1 MEFVSI
7 IHLCNK
13 ETKIQIMKTLLTLI
27 FLSAFLGSF
36 AQDKWETLC
45 KEKPQTALQEARR
58 LFEKARK
65 TDNSPEMLQAL
76 IIQIRCQAAI
86 DRDSMPA
93 LIQKTEN
100 ILQNSNNPVEQ
111 SILHSLL
118 ADLYLNYYNY
128 NRYQINQRTT
138 LTDYIPEH
146 INEWSRNLFYDQ
158 ISRHALDAL
167 QPQKLL
173 EQTPVTAYKPILL
186 LGKDS
191 RSLRPTLLDFISY
204 RSIGQLKQLED
215 PSEIFPATADSL
227 LVSLPLFLQYPFPDS
242 LPSHTLNILGIYQR
256 LLRSGMS
263 SSRPE
268 ALLFAELSRLQYI
281 KNLSYGNDSLYLQRL
296 QELVTQYDNLPLI
309 VEAIAQ
315 IAQTK
320 LIDRN
325 NADTET
331 IYPEIIALCQKY
343 IQKYPAYARI
353 NLLKQIIQT
362 INRPELSV
370 QYDDYIY
377 PGQPLV
383 LQASYYRT
391 KEIQLDIYRIKETT
405 EAYYKTENDSSSVN
419 KQLFF
424 SKKYTLPSRYVKRDT
439 TFRIPIS
446 QSGLYE
452 IVLRSPDSKKIVNT
466 FICNSLF
473 TVSQK
478 DNQKITFIVRDRMSG
493 APVSNARIR
502 IFAPIP
508 RKYRN
513 YRQITEIRTNKQ
525 GQAVYNS
532 SKSGI
537 DYEVINDRNLNGPIT
552 SEYYYTPQP
561 NKASYHTD
569 IFTDRP
575 IYRPGQTVSFY
586 GIAWTRT
593 PDSTYIE
600 PNRSYEV
607 TLSDPNRQ
615 IINKCTVKTNEWGS
629 FNGSFTIPPQTL
641 NGEFRL
647 NIAGKGH
654 AYITVAEYKRPQ
666 LELILNPHKDSYAF
680 GEEIRLTGKVKTY
693 SGVALQDI
701 PIGYEITLQSF
712 YPRLNTSQTVITGK
726 VQSDPEGN
734 FSFSFQAQKP
744 ASSYKMNSYYYNIT
758 LTATDTKGESQEI
771 TQRLPI
777 RDSFYELTILGKTYV
792 NKQDK
797 NYFYIQASNAANE
810 KIARTISYSISKLQ
824 PLTSLKQSYNP
835 DSARIEKTLYR
846 GKLNTL
852 TDSLHVDFSSWQS
865 GAYILIAQENSSEK
879 DTVITKK
886 IFYLYS
892 DQDAKPPYLTY
903 EWLVKNTFTARP
915 GEDIEINFG
924 TSARNVYLL
933 YELYTDKGL
942 ITQKQTVLSD
952 TILRL
957 KIPYEKAY
965 GSNFCVNL
973 SFVKDD
979 QFFNNNIRIYKSPE
993 DKKLDIHTQVFRDKL
1008 IPGQAET
1015 WEFSIRNTQ
1024 GQGEI
1029 AEIAAVMYD
1038 LSLEKFKFHD
1048 WNFRPDFYFRTDCPA
1063 WAYNSNHNAIA
1074 WFSFPY
1080 RPDKYPDFVFDRLN
1094 YYGYD
1099 FHPLILYSVENT
1111 LAGRSAGLKQEIY
1124 FTDYASDM
1132 EASPASTGESSA
1144 SLKTRQKNAG
1154 RGQQED
1160 ASSSG
1165 DYTRENF
1172 AETAFFYP
1180 HLVSNDSGTVKLH
1193 FTVPET
1199 LTRWKF
1205 IALAH
1210 TKDLAYGKIEKEIT
1224 TQKELSVMPNIPRFF
1239 RNGDRTVLKATV
1251 NNLSSGTLQGEAIL
1265 ELFNPTDNTVVLQ
1278 RKTDFRTEAGKS
1290 STVDFEFA
1298 IPQNTSILG
1307 CRIIARTPDFSDG
1320 EQHLIPVLPDRIL
1333 LTDAL
1338 TFYATEKGKHRFEMQ
1353 PVSKTKQ
1360 DYRLTLEVTANPLW
1374 YAVQALPRLQEPQ
1387 NDNITDLTAAFYTNT
1402 IGHSIVKSNPAIATA
1417 LKTWEMTAPSN
1428 TLLSKLEQNSE
1439 LKSILLEATPW
1450 VLDAQNETERIQSL
1464 SQLFNINRLNDLQNR
1479 SLQKIADLQNEEGG
1493 WSWFKGMPG
1502 SHFMTY
1508 NVLTIMAK
1516 ASLSGQRE
1524 AGEKEKFMQIK
1535 ALRYIDQEL
1544 VKNFTE
1550 QDTALTY
1557 NRLLYLYTRS
1567 FYTDIPLGD
1576 ALSIHKSLLKQLNR
1590 QWPDLSVYEKA
1601 LAAIVLFRYGQKENA
1616 ERILGSLKEYATL
1629 RPDQGMFWANNR
1641 SGYYTNSAILIHT
1654 TIMEAFH
1661 EIQGNTP
1668 DIDLMKQWLLRQKQ
1682 TQNWGDVPS
1691 TVDAI
1696 YALLLTGKRQLDQP
1710 EHLTIAVGKKE
1721 VSIPENDNVFGYI
1734 KQTYTAGEIT
1744 PDMSTVTLDKIQ
1756 DSPTWGALYLQYF
1769 EQLKQVGKKK
1779 NTTLQ
1784 IDKKLFIEKTTA
1796 KGNELLPVDKELHLG
1811 DKIIVRLTVTLDRDM
1826 EYLHIKDLRAACFEP
1841 VQQISGNQWKYG
1853 TCYYEEIKDGIT
1865 NFFIHYLTKGTYT
1878 FEYALWVNQEGTYQ
1892 DGLATIQCLYAP
1904 EFVSHST
1911 TANIKVN

>member
-45 KEKPQTALQEARR
+45 KEKPQTALQEARK

-76 IIQIRCQAAI
+76 IIQIRCQTAI

-128 NRYQINQRTT
+128 NRYQINQRTP
-138 LTDYIPEH
+138 LADYIPEH

-167 QPQKLL
+167 QPQNLL
-173 EQTPVTAYKPILL
+173 KQTPATAYKPILL

-191 RSLRPTLLDFISY
+191 RSLRPTLLDFIGY
-204 RSIGQLKQLED
+204 RSIDQLKQLEN
-215 PSEIFPATADSL
+215 SSTISQTAVDSL
-227 LVSLPLFLQYPFPDS
+227 LVALPFFLQQPLPGS
-242 LPSHTLNILGIYQR
+242 LSGYTLNILKIYQR
-256 LLRSGMS
+256 LLHAGMS
-263 SSRPE
+263 SSNPE
-268 ALLFAELSRLQYI
+268 ALLCAELSRLHYI
-281 KNLSYGNDSLYLQRL
+281 KNLSYGNDSLYLERL
-296 QELVTQYDNLPLI
+296 QELVTQYDNQPLI

-325 NADTET
+325 NTDTET
-331 IYPEIIALCQKY
+331 VYPEIIALCQKY
-343 IQKYPAYARI
+343 IQKYPTYARI

-370 QYDDYIY
+370 QYNDYIY
-377 PGQPLV
+377 PGQSLV
-383 LQASYYRT
+383 LQASYYRA

-405 EAYYKTENDSSSVN
+405 EAYYKTGNDSSSVN

-452 IVLRSPDSKKIVNT
+452 IVLRSPNSKKIVNT

-493 APVSNARIR
+493 APVSDARIR
-502 IFAPIP
+502 IFAPISG
-508 RKYRN
+508 KYRN

-532 SKSGI
+532 SKSQI
-537 DYEVINDRNLNGPIT
+537 NYEVINDRNPNGPIS

-561 NKASYHTD
+561 NKASYYTD

-647 NIAGKGH
+647 NIAGKGY

-666 LELILNPHKDSYAF
+666 LELILHPQKDSYAF
-680 GEEIRLTGKVKTY
+680 GEQIRLTGKVKTY
-693 SGVALQDI
+693 SGVSLQNI
-701 PIGYEITLQSF
+701 PISYEITLQSF
-712 YPRLNTSQTVITGK
+712 YPRLNASETVITGET
-726 VQSDPEGN
+726 QSDPEGN

-744 ASSYKMNSYYYNIT
+744 VSSYYMNSYYYNIK

-771 TQRLPI
+771 IQRLPI
-777 RDSFYELTILGKTYV
+777 QDAFYKLTILGKTYV

-797 NYFYIQASNAANE
+797 NHFYIQAVNAVNE
-810 KIARTISYSISKLQ
+810 KISRTISYSISKLQ

-846 GKLNTL
+846 GELNTL
-852 TDSLHVDFSSWQS
+852 TDSLYVDFSSWQS
-865 GAYILIAQENSSEK
+865 GAYILIAQEKTREK
-879 DTVITKK
+879 DTVTTKK

-892 DQDAKPPYLTY
+892 GQDIRPPYLTY

-957 KIPYEKAY
+957 KIPYEKTY

-979 QFFNNNIRIYKSPE
+979 QFFNNNVRIYKSIE

-1008 IPGQAET
+1008 IPGQSET

-1038 LSLEKFKFHD
+1038 LSLEKFKFHAWD
-1048 WNFRPDFYFRTDCPA
+1048 FQPDFYFRTNCPA
-1063 WAYNSNHNAIA
+1063 WAYKSNHNSVA

-1099 FHPLILYSVENT
+1099 FHPLIVYSVENM
-1111 LAGRSAGLKQEIY
+1111 LAVKQEVYI
-1124 FTDYASDM
+1124 TEYASDM
-1132 EASPASTGESSA
+1132 EASPAPIRENSA
-1144 SLKTRQKNAG
+1144 NLKTRQKNAG
-1154 RGQQED
+1154 HGQQED

-1180 HLVSNDSGTVKLH
+1180 HLVSTDSGTVKLH

-1239 RNGDRTVLKATV
+1239 RNGDQTVLKATI

-1338 TFYATEKGKHRFEMQ
+1338 AFYATEKGKHRFEMQ
-1353 PVSKTKQ
+1353 PASKTKQ

-1374 YAVQALPRLQEPQ
+1374 YAVQALPRLQEAQ
-1387 NDNITDLTAAFYTNT
+1387 NDNITDLAAAFYTNT

-1417 LKTWEMTAPSN
+1417 LKIWKMTASSN

-1464 SQLFNINRLNDLQNR
+1464 SQFFDLNRLNDLQNR
-1479 SLQKIADLQNEEGG
+1479 SLQKMADLQNEKGG
-1493 WSWFKGMPG
+1493 WSWFKGMPA

-1524 AGEKEKFMQIK
+1524 AGEKEKFMQMK

-1544 VKNFTE
+1544 IKNFTA
-1550 QDTALTY
+1550 QDTTLTH

-1601 LAAIVLFRYGQKENA
+1601 LAAIVLSRYGQKENA
-1616 ERILGSLKEYATL
+1616 ERILSSLKEYATL

-1696 YALLLTGKRQLDQP
+1696 YALLLTGKRQLDEP

-1734 KQTYTAGEIT
+1734 KQTYTAEEIT

-1769 EQLKQVGKKK
+1769 EQLKQVRKKK

-1796 KGNELLPVDKELHLG
+1796 KGKELLPVNKELHLG

-1841 VQQISGNQWKYG
+1841 VEQISGNQWKYG

-1865 NFFIHYLTKGTYT
+1865 NFFIHYLAKGSYT

-1911 TANIKVN
+1911 TTNIKVN